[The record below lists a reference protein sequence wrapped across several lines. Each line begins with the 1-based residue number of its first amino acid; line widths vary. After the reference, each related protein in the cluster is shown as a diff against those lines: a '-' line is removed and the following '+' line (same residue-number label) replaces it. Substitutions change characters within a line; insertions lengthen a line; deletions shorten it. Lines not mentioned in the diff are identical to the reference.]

1 MYVLHIPSWFPDD
14 RSPYAGNFI
23 EKHIAA
29 IAMFYPS
36 VSVKVVFTDHFQQ
49 RKSIDRYGNETR
61 ITYYIKRRR
70 WLPARLFSKIYRN
83 YLYRKGIGEIY
94 KEYGKPD
101 LVHLHV
107 ALPMGFL
114 ARKISKKYHIPLV
127 LTEHWTIYQPQNADK
142 FTDSLNGKLK
152 KIYDSVSGYTTV
164 SENLRLIINGKY
176 PGIDSTVIPNV
187 VDTKLFLPDH
197 QNNDKINIIHI
208 STLKDEAKNFIGILH
223 VIEKLAA
230 IRKDFVLKVIHENPN
245 EKAEKFVRDHDLS
258 SHVVFLGNRNEEE
271 VARELGKSDFLL
283 LFSNYENLPCV
294 IIESFSCGKPVLVTD
309 VGGIR
314 EIVDQSRGIMVEA
327 KNENLLLEKLNWMLD
342 HYREYDKDAIRD
354 YAADHFSKEIIGKQ
368 FADFYHHVLFKQK

>member
-14 RSPYAGNFI
+14 KSPYAGNFI

-49 RKSIDRYGNETR
+49 RRSIEKSGAETR
-61 ITYYIKRRR
+61 ITYYIKRRQ

-83 YLYRKGIGEIY
+83 YLYRKGIREIY

-114 ARKISKKYHIPLV
+114 ARKISEKYHIPLV

-164 SENLRLIINGKY
+164 SENLRLIIDGKY
-176 PGIDSTVIPNV
+176 PGIESTVIPNV
-187 VDTKLFLPDH
+187 VDTKLFLPDYR
-197 QNNDKINIIHI
+197 NNDKINIIHI
-208 STLKDEAKNFIGILH
+208 STLKDEAKNFIGILR

-230 IRKDFVLKVIHENPN
+230 IRKDFVLKVIHENSN

-258 SHVVFLGNRNEEE
+258 SHVVFLGNRNEKE

-354 YAADHFSKEIIGKQ
+354 YAADHFSKEITGKQ